1 MNSQIPTKIVPPPTP
16 DFREK
21 FTEYKLQ
28 TSKEILVLKV
38 ESFEAAIRP
47 KGENYSR
54 DNKKI
59 HNQLSI
65 F

>member
-1 MNSQIPTKIVPPPTP
+1 MTLQIPTKNETPPSHH
-16 DFREK
+16 FSEK
-21 FTEYKLQ
+21 FIEYKLQ
-28 TSKEILVLKV
+28 TSKEVLVLKL
-38 ESFEAAIRP
+38 ESFESAILP

-59 HNQLSI
+59 VNQLSI